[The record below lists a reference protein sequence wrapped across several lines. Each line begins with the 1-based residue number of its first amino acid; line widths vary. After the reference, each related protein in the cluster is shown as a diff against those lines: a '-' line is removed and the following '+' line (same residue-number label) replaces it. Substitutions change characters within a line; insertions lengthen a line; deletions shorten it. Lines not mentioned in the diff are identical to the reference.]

1 MMQLRSM
8 KFGIGIVGAAIAL
21 PVLADMFAPS
31 HSCYEPSKPY
41 EFTSQWEVDQF
52 NSEVEDYRSCINRFV
67 EEQQEAAAAH
77 QQAAQDAIGDWNS
90 FVQYELN

>member
-1 MMQLRSM
+1 MQFRSL
-8 KFGIGIVGAAIAL
+8 KFGIGIIGVAIAL
-21 PVLADMFAPS
+21 PVFADMFAPS
-31 HSCYEPSKPY
+31 NSCYEPSKPF
-41 EFTSQWEVDQF
+41 EFNSQMEVDQF
-52 NSEVEDYRSCINRFV
+52 NSEVEGYRSCINRFI

>member
-1 MMQLRSM
+1 MMQFRSL
-8 KFGIGIVGAAIAL
+8 KYVIGIVGAAVAL
-21 PVLADMFAPS
+21 PVLADIFAPS
-31 HSCYEPSKPY
+31 SSCYEPSKPY
-41 EFTSQWEVDQF
+41 EFTSQWEVDSF

-77 QQAAQDAIGDWNS
+77 QQAAQDAIGEWNN